1 MQRNHIDLMAII
13 WYDFNMAEQSQQ
25 LKQSSYFNPL
35 QLIDQS
41 IIYVEKKLNLKPH
54 KSDE

>member
-25 LKQSSYFNPL
+25 LKQSSCFNPL